1 MRTTYSRELFSMM
14 ACRLTLLA
22 PLIGPERMKTAF
34 LAPAGADS
42 NTENS
47 LTARALLRIL
57 IPPFQCR
64 LKVRTTIT
72 SGSHILYV
80 LETYHSA
87 EKVSMKTTALLH
99 FLLTSPQKWE
109 LKSVTDMTLVCNDKP
124 GEVGRTRDERY

>member
-22 PLIGPERMKTAF
+22 PLIGPERIKTAF

-47 LTARALLRIL
+47 LTARALLRTL
-57 IPPFQCR
+57 IPPFQWR
-64 LKVRTTIT
+64 LQGENIISVVTTNMFWR
-72 SGSHILYV
+72 
-80 LETYHSA
+80 TYHSA
-87 EKVSMKTTALLH
+87 EGVSIKTTALLH

-109 LKSVTDMTLVCNDKP
+109 LKSVTDMPLVCNDKP
-124 GEVGRTRDERY
+124 GEGGYWLRLEK